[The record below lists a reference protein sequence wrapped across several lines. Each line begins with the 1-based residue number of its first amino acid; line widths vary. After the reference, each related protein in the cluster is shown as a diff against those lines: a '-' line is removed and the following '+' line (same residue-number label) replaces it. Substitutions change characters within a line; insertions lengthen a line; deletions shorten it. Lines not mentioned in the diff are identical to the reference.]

1 MGNDSCSSWI
11 NYNWWNILRSVVE
24 RNEENL
30 LVDGNFDRKI
40 ILNQLIKDYRFDKK
54 DTEKEYVYEVVYL
67 INVILPRI
75 GTILTEEQLL
85 SLNENQRVNFEIKTS
100 KSTIVR

>member
-1 MGNDSCSSWI
+1 MTI
-11 NYNWWNILRSVVE
+11 VAE
-24 RNEENL
+24 KNEKNL
-30 LVDGNFDRKI
+30 LVDGGFDRKVI
-40 ILNQLIKDYRFDKK
+40 VNQLIKDYRFDKK
-54 DTEKEYVYEVVYL
+54 VDEKEYVYEVVYL

-85 SLNENQRVNFEIKTS
+85 SLNENQKVNFEIKTS

>member
-1 MGNDSCSSWI
+1 LTI
-11 NYNWWNILRSVVE
+11 IAE
-24 RNEENL
+24 RNEKDL
-30 LVDGNFDRKI
+30 LVDGNFDRKV

-85 SLNENQRVNFEIKTS
+85 SLNESQRVNFEIKTS

>member
-1 MGNDSCSSWI
+1 MTI
-11 NYNWWNILRSVVE
+11 VAE
-24 RNEENL
+24 KNEKNL
-30 LVDGNFDRKI
+30 LVDGSFDRKVI
-40 ILNQLIKDYRFDKK
+40 VNQLVKDYRFDKK
-54 DTEKEYVYEVVYL
+54 VDEKEYVYEVVYL

-85 SLNENQRVNFEIKTS
+85 SLNESQKVNFEIKTS

>member
-1 MGNDSCSSWI
+1 M
-11 NYNWWNILRSVVE
+11 
-24 RNEENL
+24 
-30 LVDGNFDRKI
+30 K
-40 ILNQLIKDYRFDKK
+40 
-54 DTEKEYVYEVVYL
+54 EKEYVYEVVYL

-85 SLNENQRVNFEIKTS
+85 SLNESQKVNFEIKTS

>member
-1 MGNDSCSSWI
+1 MTI
-11 NYNWWNILRSVVE
+11 IAE
-24 RNEENL
+24 RNEKDL
-30 LVDGNFDRKI
+30 LVDGNFDRKV

-54 DTEKEYVYEVVYL
+54 DAEKEYVYEVVYL

>member
-1 MGNDSCSSWI
+1 MTI
-11 NYNWWNILRSVVE
+11 IAE
-24 RNEENL
+24 RNEKDL
-30 LVDGNFDRKI
+30 LVDGNFDRKV

>member
-1 MGNDSCSSWI
+1 MTI
-11 NYNWWNILRSVVE
+11 VAE
-24 RNEENL
+24 KNEKNL
-30 LVDGNFDRKI
+30 LVDGSFDRKVI
-40 ILNQLIKDYRFDKK
+40 VNQLVKDYRFDKK
-54 DTEKEYVYEVVYL
+54 VDEKEYVYEVVYL

-85 SLNENQRVNFEIKTS
+85 SLNESQRVNFEIKTS

>member
-1 MGNDSCSSWI
+1 MTI
-11 NYNWWNILRSVVE
+11 IAE
-24 RNEENL
+24 RNEKDL
-30 LVDGNFDRKI
+30 LVDGNFDRKV

-85 SLNENQRVNFEIKTS
+85 SLNESQRGNFEIKTS

>member
-1 MGNDSCSSWI
+1 LTI
-11 NYNWWNILRSVVE
+11 IAE
-24 RNEENL
+24 RNEKDL
-30 LVDGNFDRKI
+30 LVDGNFDRKV

>member
-1 MGNDSCSSWI
+1 MTI
-11 NYNWWNILRSVVE
+11 IAE
-24 RNEENL
+24 RNEKDL
-30 LVDGNFDRKI
+30 LVDGNFDRKV

-85 SLNENQRVNFEIKTS
+85 TLNESQRVNFEIKTS

>member
-1 MGNDSCSSWI
+1 LTI
-11 NYNWWNILRSVVE
+11 VAE
-24 RNEENL
+24 KNEKNL
-30 LVDGNFDRKI
+30 LVDGGFDRKVI
-40 ILNQLIKDYRFDKK
+40 VNQLIKDYRFDKK
-54 DTEKEYVYEVVYL
+54 VDEKEYVYEVVYL

-85 SLNENQRVNFEIKTS
+85 SLNENQKVNFEIKTS

>member
-1 MGNDSCSSWI
+1 MTI
-11 NYNWWNILRSVVE
+11 IAE
-24 RNEENL
+24 RNEKDL
-30 LVDGNFDRKI
+30 LVDGNFDRKV

-85 SLNENQRVNFEIKTS
+85 SLNESQRVNFEIKTS